1 MESFLGFFPVAEKT
15 AAELTENILQHLEED
30 GLDISVCCGQGYDN
44 AATMAGIHSGVQ
56 AKIKEINPKALF
68 MPCANHSLNPCGV
81 HSFGSVASCV
91 TFFGTLERV
100 YSLFSVSTHRWELL
114 MENVGVTVKRLSQT
128 RWSAHYDA
136 VKPVRANFEKLTS
149 ALEKLCNPKE
159 NVDTRGSAQMLL
171 SAVCDF
177 SFLCYLSF
185 WCEVLE
191 EVNITQTY
199 LQSVGLTLEKFIVK
213 LQGLKAFLAD
223 QRSEIVEKAIC
234 YATTTCKEIEI
245 SMERRGRV
253 KLRKT
258 MPGEKA
264 KDAGLTLPEEM
275 KRAMF
280 ECLDH
285 FHHELE
291 IRSQAIEKILSMFA
305 VIQPSSLVVAT
316 EKDIRNYTPKLTDI
330 FDEFSNEDIFRE
342 IERLLRHLEAAKISV
357 EEAKKWTALQFLEFI
372 VTWDYCESLPN
383 LSLCLRFF
391 LTLCVS
397 IASCERSF
405 SKLKLIK
412 NVFRSTMSETRL
424 TNLAILSIEHEYAR
438 KIGFDEVI
446 EGSGCESLHI
456 TSAE

>member
-1 MESFLGFFPVAEKT
+1 
-15 AAELTENILQHLEED
+15 
-30 GLDISVCCGQGYDN
+30 
-44 AATMAGIHSGVQ
+44 
-56 AKIKEINPKALF
+56 
-68 MPCANHSLNPCGV
+68 
-81 HSFGSVASCV
+81 
-91 TFFGTLERV
+91 
-100 YSLFSVSTHRWELL
+100 
-114 MENVGVTVKRLSQT
+114 
-128 RWSAHYDA
+128 
-136 VKPVRANFEKLTS
+136 
-149 ALEKLCNPKE
+149 
-159 NVDTRGSAQMLL
+159 MLL

-191 EVNITQTY
+191 EVNITQKY
-199 LQSVGLTLEKFIVK
+199 LQTVGLTLEKYIVK

-234 YATTTCKEIEI
+234 YATTMCKEMDI

-280 ECLDH
+280 ECLDR

-316 EKDIRNYTPKLTDI
+316 EKDIRNYTPKLTEI

-342 IERLLRHLEAAKISV
+342 TERLQRHLEAAKISV

-372 VTWDYCESLPN
+372 VKWDYCESLPN

-397 IASCERSF
+397 IASCERSKIDKKF
-405 SKLKLIK
+405 
-412 NVFRSTMSETRL
+412 
-424 TNLAILSIEHEYAR
+424 LSLNHE
-438 KIGFDEVI
+438 
-446 EGSGCESLHI
+446 
-456 TSAE
+456 